1 MKRLVDLLLMTRNW
15 RSGMTADDRH
25 DRMAVFRPLS
35 PSTTRRWNNHARP
48 RP

>member
-1 MKRLVDLLLMTRNW
+1 MKRLMGLLLVTGNW
-15 RSGMTADDRH
+15 RSGMTASDRH

-35 PSTTRRWNNHARP
+35 SSTTRRWNNHARP